1 MQGPRRV
8 LRRVKIGVVHK
19 KPKGGLH
26 YARQAFDNWCRRNP
40 RSPQRRPPKSGALL
54 TPASILGPL
63 LTPALRFVVRSFEV
77 SLARISGLGA
87 RQVRIITVATIG
99 IVRLPQSSA
108 DDGAHCDGQT
118 SLLVGS
124 RSGAE
129 RRWIEQAHG

>member
-1 MQGPRRV
+1 MLGK
-8 LRRVKIGVVHK
+8 LSIIGVAAILTIPTAPSAQVGGAINPGVH
-19 KPKGGLH
+19 
-26 YARQAFDNWCRRNP
+26 
-40 RSPQRRPPKSGALL
+40 
-54 TPASILGPL
+54 IGPL

-124 RSGAE
+124 
-129 RRWIEQAHG
+129 